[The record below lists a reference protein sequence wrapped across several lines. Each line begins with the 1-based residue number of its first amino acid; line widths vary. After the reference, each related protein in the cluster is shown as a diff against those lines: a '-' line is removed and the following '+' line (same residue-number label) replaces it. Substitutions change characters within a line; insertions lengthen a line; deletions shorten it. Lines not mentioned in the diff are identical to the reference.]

1 MLNKLNPKQIKL
13 MDEVRDE
20 WLDRFFSC
28 KVKTDRKQATKYIN
42 WLYKFCGLEKPL
54 IIFLDSPLGAQYG
67 ANMIGGS
74 QVRSQ
79 VRSQV
84 WGQVEDQVEDQ
95 VMDQVWSQVRDQVMG
110 QVENQV
116 MDQVISQVMSQV
128 KNQVMDQVMGQ
139 VEDQVEDQ
147 VRLDKLQVY
156 DFAYYGS
163 VWDYGWVSFYDYF
176 RKIGKVKLSAFNNFV
191 FLLKAGIYDMIQLD
205 KVCIVSDMPSKI
217 HRDERNRLHNLS
229 GPAIEWRDGY
239 YLYFAN
245 GVAVPEK
252 IILHPEKLTKK
263 DWMNQSNLEVRRVI
277 QEQMG
282 SQFVEKIGG
291 KLLHKGIR
299 GKLYEV
305 DLQDDPE
312 KVARY
317 VKVKDSST
325 KREYYLRVPP
335 TINDA
340 DAGIAWTFGLEVDQY
355 SPVQEA

>member
-1 MLNKLNPKQIKL
+1 MLNKLNSKQIKL

-20 WLDRFFSC
+20 WLDRLFSC

-74 QVRSQ
+74 QVESQVWSQVFEKVKDQVRSQ

-84 WGQVEDQVEDQ
+84 S
-95 VMDQVWSQVRDQVMG
+95 DQVWSQVNDQVK
-110 QVENQV
+110 
-116 MDQVISQVMSQV
+116 DQVWSQVGS
-128 KNQVMDQVMGQ
+128 
-139 VEDQVEDQ
+139 
-147 VRLDKLQVY
+147 DKLKVY
-156 DFAYYGS
+156 NFAYYGS
-163 VWDYGWVSFYDYF
+163 VWDYGWVSYYDYF

-217 HRDERNRLHNLS
+217 HRDDRNRLHNLS

-239 YLYFAN
+239 HLYFAN

-282 SQFVEKIGG
+282 SRFVEKIGG
-291 KLLHKGIR
+291 KLLHKGGR

-305 DLQDDPE
+305 DLHDDPE

-340 DAGIAWTFGLEVDQY
+340 DAGVAWTFGLGVDQY

>member
-95 VMDQVWSQVRDQVMG
+95 VMNQMINQVISQVWSQVWSQVRDQVMG
-110 QVENQV
+110 
-116 MDQVISQVMSQV
+116 
-128 KNQVMDQVMGQ
+128 
-139 VEDQVEDQ
+139 Q